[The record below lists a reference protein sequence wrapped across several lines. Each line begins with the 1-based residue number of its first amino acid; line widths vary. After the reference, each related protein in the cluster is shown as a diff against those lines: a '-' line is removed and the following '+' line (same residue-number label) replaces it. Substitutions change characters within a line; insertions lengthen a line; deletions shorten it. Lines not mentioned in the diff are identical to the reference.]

1 MRGYEYSLIP
11 YPYLRPH
18 NLFNAFVLTAMAGAI
33 ASALSMEIRTYFIQK
48 DKKFKGIVSFE
59 ADVLYKRV
67 LYVLAA
73 AFLVTFSVYIIMYLI
88 IGFGGGM
95 VSAKRKWRFFSSVK
109 A

>member
-1 MRGYEYSLIP
+1 MRAYEYSLSP
-11 YPYLRPH
+11 YPYLRPN
-18 NLFNAFVLTAMAGAI
+18 NLINAFVLTALAGAI
-33 ASALSMEIRTYFIQK
+33 ASAISMEIRTYFIQR
-48 DKKFKGIVSFE
+48 DKKFKGIVSFD

-73 AFLVTFSVYIIMYLI
+73 AFLVTFGVYVVMYFLM
-88 IGFGGGM
+88 GFGGGM